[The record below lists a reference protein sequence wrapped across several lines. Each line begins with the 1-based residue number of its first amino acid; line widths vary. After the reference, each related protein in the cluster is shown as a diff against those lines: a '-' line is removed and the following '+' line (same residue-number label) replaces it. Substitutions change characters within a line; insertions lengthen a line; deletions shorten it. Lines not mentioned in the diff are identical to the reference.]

1 MRRQDASMVRSQPGG
16 IYLDFE
22 EAPERA
28 QGGGVGVNRLCAEV
42 LRSAFPAADD
52 PVHADLRVKSF
63 SWNAPARPRRLF
75 IDHGS
80 FADAGFW
87 TYSAPRLRFDDT
99 ILVASSVCVEVARRF
114 IQGEDPRVK
123 RVPFPV
129 DIETFRPVGDRRER
143 GRALRGE
150 LGIPQD

>member
-1 MRRQDASMVRSQPGG
+1 MRRQEASMVRSQPGG

-87 TYSAPRLRFDDT
+87 TYSAPRLRASDT
-99 ILVASSVCVEVARRF
+99 ILVSSSVCLRVAERF
-114 IQGEDPRVK
+114 FQEDGPLLQC
-123 RVPFPV
+123 VPFPV
-129 DIETFRPVGDRRER
+129 DLELFRPQPDRAAARRSLWEEQ
-143 GRALRGE
+143 A
-150 LGIPQD
+150 